1 MRIRASQSKSTGYF
15 PYELMTGRAMRTP
28 THVLAPVLTEGQLRE
43 ANRDSFV
50 ENLFEHL
57 KQIHSHI
64 ANNMVKQHRSNR
76 LQLEPCQQESRK
88 HHEWE
93 IGDQVMPKDTTLKEI
108 LTNLEQ
114 HYNLKPKRE
123 NERKAT
129 EGTNLQRE
137 MDLQSFQGKSLIF
150 PGETVTSYVKLHPR
164 NFIDLS
170 SFTLCLRAASNVKRG
185 YALFSYATSKSDNE
199 LLLWH
204 NDDGTL
210 SVYFGSIIVGFSLP
224 MLNDLLNHI
233 CVTWESETGLIT
245 FWINGVRSLQKF
257 GHQGGVVHSG
267 GTTILGQE
275 QDTVGG
281 KFDIKQ
287 CFVGEI
293 SDVNLWDHVV
303 PAQDIKTVSQVCHFP
318 GGNII
323 NWASIQY
330 ESAGTVSIKYN
341 NDCTV
346 QN

>member
-1 MRIRASQSKSTGYF
+1 MLRRYCRQYVCEVLKATFGDFLSISFSKYDLYDKNSGQ
-15 PYELMTGRAMRTP
+15 M
-28 THVLAPVLTEGQLRE
+28 VLL
-43 ANRDSFV
+43 
-50 ENLFEHL
+50 NLG
-57 KQIHSHI
+57 I
-64 ANNMVKQHRSNR
+64 NY
-76 LQLEPCQQESRK
+76 
-88 HHEWE
+88 
-93 IGDQVMPKDTTLKEI
+93 MPKVLMLKI
-108 LTNLEQ
+108 A
-114 HYNLKPKRE
+114 
-123 NERKAT
+123 ERSGQQDPITKAGHRMKGFIPFALVVCIYLPVT
-129 EGTNLQRE
+129 ASEG
-137 MDLQSFQGKSLIF
+137 FQGKSLIF

-164 NFIDLS
+164 NFVDLS

-257 GHQGGVVHSG
+257 GHQGGVVHGG

-303 PAQDIKTVSQVCHFP
+303 SAQDIKTVSQVCHCP

-323 NWASIQY
+323 DWASIQY
-330 ESAGTVSIKYN
+330 EKIGTVTIA
-341 NDCTV
+341 D
-346 QN
+346 QNECRI